1 MSKIL
6 QLLYPDSVTPV
17 WDPVAGTLNLSGGAV
32 VTPPSP
38 NPTPSP
44 VPVPPGGTA
53 PPQTFPDQ
61 LSMINWQSINS
72 GFPNTLMVG
81 GIRIGYPGQ
90 WPAYN
95 YVLQGGQLVFAGLI
109 QGPVVT
115 PTPTP
120 APTPSPTPTPGT
132 QPGPGDRVHTVVV
145 PVSGQIKPTLDAE
158 GNTQFILIPIPVYPW
173 TVTYYDAALRRN
185 ITRTITSNPN
195 SLGFIRITEEPGQD
209 FVARDL
215 IVWNSAGQELIRK
228 VGTGNTS
235 PDTNFTVNNPTG
247 FRNAGGDFN
256 VQGGDTLRVA
266 IRNPNWGPGVR
277 SRMYVDIAYPHR
289 YG

>member
-1 MSKIL
+1 MSKSL

-44 VPVPPGGTA
+44 VPAGG

-61 LSMINWQSINS
+61 LSMINWQSVNS

-81 GIRIGYPGQ
+81 GVRVGYPGS

-95 YVLQGGQLVFAGLI
+95 YTVQGGQLVFAGLI
-109 QGPVVT
+109 QN
-115 PTPTP
+115 PTP
-120 APTPSPTPTPGT
+120 APAPAPSPTPTPTPGT

-158 GNTQFILIPIPVYPW
+158 GNTQFILIPVPVYPW
-173 TVTYYDAALRRN
+173 SVTYYDAALRRN
-185 ITRTITSNPN
+185 VSRTITPMAGRM
-195 SLGFIRITEEPGQD
+195 GFIRVTEEPGQD
-209 FVARDL
+209 FVARDM
-215 IVWNSAGQELIRK
+215 IVWNSAGQELYRYN
-228 VGTGNTS
+228 GSGNTS
-235 PDTNFTVNNPTG
+235 PDINWAVDNPTG
-247 FRNAGGDFN
+247 FRRLGAAFN
-256 VQGGDTLRVA
+256 VQGGDTLRVS
-266 IRNPNWGPGVR
+266 ISNPNWGPGVR

-289 YG
+289 GA